1 LPARVVKTT
10 FWNAASISPAAMPK
24 EFHMP
29 LDLSTGGAEFV
40 LMARCIAKA
49 RGQLSLAA
57 TIADTAYGGQ
67 RVAAILRSAISAG
80 TVTDAA
86 WAGSLSGYHSVA
98 EGFIESLR
106 SLSVFDRLLA
116 DGATRRVPLRTRL
129 AVSTVAASGTVVG
142 EWQAVPV
149 SKLAIA
155 GPGLDLRKAQALIA
169 LTNEVLDGAGS
180 AGAALLARELRAG
193 VANATDAFF
202 LTSLLTGAPT
212 VAGSASPLA
221 DLGKLL
227 DLVNTTGNGRPY
239 LVVLPHVANRLATR
253 ATTGGDQAFPGMTP
267 QGGELAGVNVLV
279 TDQAPA
285 SDSNGHKALLI
296 DGAAI
301 VGDSDTVAVD
311 ASEQAALQMA
321 DNPAGGP
328 QPMVSMFQTNSTALL
343 ATRWFG
349 FDLTRSTGVAVL
361 TDASW

>member
-1 LPARVVKTT
+1 
-10 FWNAASISPAAMPK
+10 
-24 EFHMP
+24 MP
-29 LDLSTGGAEFV
+29 LDQSHGGAEFV
-40 LMARCIAKA
+40 LLAKCIAKA

-86 WAGSLSGYHSVA
+86 WAGSLSGYQSVA

-116 DGATRRVPLRTRL
+116 DGSMRRVPLRTRL
-129 AVSTVAASGTVVG
+129 AVSTLVANGAVVS
-142 EWQAVPV
+142 EFQAVPL
-149 SKLAIA
+149 SRLAIA
-155 GPGLDLRKAQALIA
+155 GPGLDRRKAQALIA
-169 LTNEVLDGAGS
+169 LTNEVLDGAES

-193 VANATDAFF
+193 VAAATDAYF
-202 LTSLLTGAPT
+202 LTSLLTGAQT

-227 DLVNTTGNGRPY
+227 DVVNTTGAGRPY
-239 LVVLPHVANRLATR
+239 LVVLPHVANRLATK

-267 QGGELAGVNVLV
+267 QGGEIAGVPVLV
-279 TDQAPA
+279 SDQAPA
-285 SDSNGHKALLI
+285 SDSNGNKAVLI

-311 ASEQAALQMA
+311 TSENAALQMA
-321 DNPAGGP
+321 DNPAGGA
-328 QPMVSMFQTNSTALL
+328 QPLVSMFQSNSTALL
-343 ATRWFG
+343 ATRFFG
-349 FDLTRSTGVAVL
+349 FDLIRSTGVAVL